1 MPGGGIIALA
11 ATGNGEPR
19 RRGKFALGGKETMKK
34 ILALTLAAVMTA
46 GMSTVAFAKADDET
60 PVVGVEAT
68 EQSVLD
74 SQVTPWTEAFVID
87 ENGDATIIF
96 SG

>member
-1 MPGGGIIALA
+1 
-11 ATGNGEPR
+11 
-19 RRGKFALGGKETMKK
+19 MKK
-34 ILALTLAAVMTA
+34 ILALTLAAVMAA

-74 SQVTPWTEAFVID
+74 SGVTP
-87 ENGDATIIF
+87 
-96 SG
+96 